1 LLFCAL
7 AKAPSER
14 DCPTVTFF
22 VGGFIGAGMALCLE
36 ELLLTIVVLFVFKGI
51 CTCEKPDL
59 IQCNYP
65 VITSFTI
72 NKPFSIMVLIKI
84 IGHTLT

>member
-22 VGGFIGAGMALCLE
+22 LGGFIGAVMALCLE
-36 ELLLTIVVLFVFKGI
+36 ELLLTDLVLLTSFEEFVFKGI
-51 CTCEKPDL
+51 CTCQKPDL
-59 IQCNYP
+59 IKFNY
-65 VITSFTI
+65 IQ
-72 NKPFSIMVLIKI
+72 L
-84 IGHTLT
+84 